1 MSEARPT
8 YPCKVI
14 AKLLKLSER
23 HVRNLVKDGVIPA
36 PEKGGRYDLI
46 GSVQGYVT
54 YLRER
59 TMGRELSQTDAHAEK
74 TRLLKAQADRT
85 ELEVSE
91 LKGLMIPAEDVAGEW
106 QDMVAN
112 ARARMLAMPS
122 KAAHLVIAAESYTEA
137 EEILQNEIHGVLNE
151 LASDGLPAR
160 SRKKAK
166 SKSVE
171 SSSAS
176 DDKRVGRRVS
186 KAVA

>member
-1 MSEARPT
+1 MSEAKPT

-14 AKLLKLSER
+14 ARLLKLSER

-46 GSVQGYVT
+46 GSVQGYVV

-85 ELEVSE
+85 ELEVDE

-106 QDMVAN
+106 QEMVSN

-122 KAAHLVIAAESYTEA
+122 KAAHLLIAAESFTEA
-137 EEILQNEIHGVLNE
+137 EQILENEIHGVLNE
-151 LASDGLPAR
+151 LANDGLPPR
-160 SRKKAK
+160 SGKKAK
-166 SKSVE
+166 RKGVD
-171 SSSAS
+171 AAAKTN
-176 DDKRVGRRVS
+176 DKPVGRRAS